1 MIRNDSDFTYIHDSE
16 LGKLF
21 WEKIFYAVQLLWNSR
36 LIILENSFAFFY
48 SLCQHSIDNENREK
62 ERKRRWN
69 YKGRK
74 RASSALPSNSRLV
87 KHHCT

>member
-1 MIRNDSDFTYIHDSE
+1 MIRNDSDFTKSIIAN
-16 LGKLF
+16 
-21 WEKIFYAVQLLWNSR
+21 WENHFEKNIFYVVELLWNSR

-69 YKGRK
+69 YKSRK

-87 KHHCT
+87 KHHCS